1 MRKQALDFGFWVLRD
16 VSLAD
21 RKAKSR
27 QSFEP
32 GVAPVH
38 KPFVPPR
45 LRVYPPPLMA
55 DSTPLIRNISDTAR
69 WVAVY
74 RARETERPD
83 AMFRD
88 PFARRLAGTRGE
100 EIAAAVETR
109 TPESWP
115 LPIRTYLFDTFIAEH
130 VRQGGDLVVNLAAGL
145 DARPYRMDL
154 PRSLQ
159 WVEVDLP
166 EILAYKEG
174 VLAGE
179 TPRVALRRV
188 RLDLADRPKRQELF
202 AELGRLAKNVLIIT
216 EGLLIYL
223 TPEHVGALADDLAA
237 PPSFRRWVVDLV
249 SPGLRR
255 MLTKQ
260 IGSFLDA
267 GNVPFK
273 FGPEEGAQFF
283 APHGWRPVEVR
294 SMLKTAAKKWR
305 LNPFFHL
312 LSFLPD
318 PKPPFDQRRP
328 WGGSVRLS

>member
-1 MRKQALDFGFWVLRD
+1 M
-16 VSLAD
+16 ST
-21 RKAKSR
+21 
-27 QSFEP
+27 P
-32 GVAPVH
+32 G
-38 KPFVPPR
+38 
-45 LRVYPPPLMA
+45 
-55 DSTPLIRNISDTAR
+55 PLIRNVSDTAR

-88 PFARRLAGTRGE
+88 PYARKLAGTRGE

-115 LPIRTYLFDTFIAEH
+115 LPIRTYLFDTFIADH
-130 VRQGGDLVVNLAAGL
+130 VRQGGDMVINLAAGL
-145 DARPYRMDL
+145 DARPYRMNL
-154 PRSLQ
+154 PPSLQ

-166 EILAYKEG
+166 EILAYKETI
-174 VLAGE
+174 LEDE
-179 TPRVALRRV
+179 TPRCALRRV

-202 AELGRLAKNVLIIT
+202 RELGRQAKYALIIT

-223 TPEHVGALADDLAA
+223 TPEQVAALADDLAA
-237 PPSFRRWVVDLV
+237 QPSFRRWILDLS

-255 MLTKQ
+255 MMTKQ
-260 IGSFLDA
+260 FGSFLDE
-267 GNVPFK
+267 GNAPFK
-273 FGPEEGAQFF
+273 FAPEQGVEYFT
-283 APHGWRPVEVR
+283 PHGWIPIEVR
-294 SMLKTAAKKWR
+294 SLLKTAAKKRR

-328 WGGSVRLS
+328 WGATALLEKSR

>member
-1 MRKQALDFGFWVLRD
+1 
-16 VSLAD
+16 
-21 RKAKSR
+21 
-27 QSFEP
+27 
-32 GVAPVH
+32 
-38 KPFVPPR
+38 
-45 LRVYPPPLMA
+45 MA

-166 EILAYKEG
+166 EILDHKEQ
-174 VLAGE
+174 VLQGARPACSIE
-179 TPRVALRRV
+179 RI
-188 RLDLADRPKRQELF
+188 RLDLADAGARRALF
-202 AELGRLAKNVLIIT
+202 ERISRGAGNAIVLT

-260 IGSFLDA
+260 IGSFLEA

-305 LNPFFHL
+305 LNLFFHL

-328 WGGSVRLS
+328 WGGSALLERSR